1 MAEIKRYCAKTQGT
15 VNLSADFKVREFA
28 SKDGADEVL
37 VAEELVALL
46 QSIRDH
52 FGKPVTINSGYR
64 SKSHNAAV
72 GGTPKSQ
79 HLRGTAAD
87 IVVRGI
93 SPLAVAQFAEYLL
106 GDRGGIGV
114 YPSFTHVDVREN
126 RARWDHRSGRE
137 VAVSGWPGY
146 TPESWYAA
154 AGRWAVEHGISDGT
168 RPGEPCTRAEV
179 WEMLRRLDDGEK
191 T

>member
-1 MAEIKRYCAKTQGT
+1 MPCIPWEGPP
-15 VNLSADFKVREFA
+15 
-28 SKDGADEVL
+28 
-37 VAEELVALL
+37 
-46 QSIRDH
+46 H
-52 FGKPVTINSGYR
+52 
-64 SKSHNAAV
+64 V

-87 IVVRGI
+87 IVVREI

-106 GDRGGIGV
+106 GDRGGLGV

-126 RARWDHRSGRE
+126 RARWDNRSGRE
-137 VAVSGWPGY
+137 VAVAGWPGY